1 MHCGDYTDW
10 KAGGNL
16 SPLGKEEEE
25 EEEKGS
31 GNKAYSN
38 IHCNVLN
45 N

>member
-10 KAGGNL
+10 KAGGSL
-16 SPLGKEEEE
+16 IPLGKEEE

-31 GNKAYSN
+31 GNKASSN